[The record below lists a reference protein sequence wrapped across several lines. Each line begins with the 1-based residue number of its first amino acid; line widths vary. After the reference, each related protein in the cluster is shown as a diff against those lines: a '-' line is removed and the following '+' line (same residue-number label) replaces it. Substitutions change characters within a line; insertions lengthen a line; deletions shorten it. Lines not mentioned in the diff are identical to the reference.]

1 MGHRCR
7 FDIAQAP
14 QQWWE
19 VAEPSQHGG
28 RAGCFPDLC
37 GCLSAGG
44 SAAASCPMWSQVT
57 EFSLSVETSIQTS
70 FTMTVKVDGVSQDG
84 TTTYIHNKVHNRTRT
99 LTCAGVSVFHVST
112 VSHEPQVRHRPACPR
127 AICTHTWL
135 AFIPFPTA
143 PSLTWPL
150 APPLPTPVICLGSS
164 VPVPDRYFH
173 VTAPHTHG
181 NSGT

>member
-1 MGHRCR
+1 M
-7 FDIAQAP
+7 
-14 QQWWE
+14 
-19 VAEPSQHGG
+19 VGG
-28 RAGCFPDLC
+28 SRAFSARRAGGVLPGSLWMPVGRRLCCCELPDVVSGNRVL
-37 GCLSAGG
+37 
-44 SAAASCPMWSQVT
+44 
-57 EFSLSVETSIQTS
+57 SLSVETSIQTS
-70 FTMTVKVDGVSQDG
+70 FTMAVKVDGVSQDG

>member
-1 MGHRCR
+1 MLPGSLWM
-7 FDIAQAP
+7 P
-14 QQWWE
+14 
-19 VAEPSQHGG
+19 VG
-28 RAGCFPDLC
+28 RRLCCCELPDVVSGNRVL
-37 GCLSAGG
+37 
-44 SAAASCPMWSQVT
+44 
-57 EFSLSVETSIQTS
+57 SLSVETSIQTS

-150 APPLPTPVICLGSS
+150 APPLPPLSFVSAPLFPSLTGISMS
-164 VPVPDRYFH
+164 Q
-173 VTAPHTHG
+173 PHTHMETLVH
-181 NSGT
+181 NF